1 MFKMK
6 RLIGL
11 DLDGTLTQ
19 HRSPLDAEHRALLD
33 ALGKKYKMIMVAA
46 GNAPRV
52 YGQMKQYPI
61 DIIANYGMQESRM
74 VNGVFTIVRDD
85 KVLPDRDYF
94 LKTTDYLRKEYGY
107 TQYAGEPVE
116 FHESGMVTFPL
127 LGTKA
132 AIADKLA
139 FDPDRKKRHVMYA
152 EVVALFPQY
161 EVYVGGSS
169 SFDFAPKGYNKYD
182 AMLRYGKE
190 HGYTRDEML
199 YVGDDFGPGGGDSH
213 IRIYGMDYVQI
224 DDWQTSPEKLK
235 YLL

>member
-1 MFKMK
+1 MTAK

-19 HRSPLDAEHRALLD
+19 HRSPLDGVHRDLLD
-33 ALGKKYKMIMVAA
+33 RLGQKYRIVMVAA

-52 YGQMKQYPI
+52 YSQMGQYPI

-74 VNGVFTIVRDD
+74 VDGVFTIVRDD
-85 KVLPDRDYF
+85 RVLPDRNFF
-94 LKTTDYLRKEYGY
+94 LRECARLREKYAY
-107 TQYAGEPVE
+107 TSYTGDPVE

-132 AIADKLA
+132 DIADKLA
-139 FDPDRKKRHVMYA
+139 FDPDRSKRHALYP
-152 EVVALFPQY
+152 EVVEVFGDY

-182 AMLRYGKE
+182 SMLRYGRE
-190 HGYTRDEML
+190 HGFDVGEML
-199 YVGDDFGPGGGDSH
+199 FVGDDFGEGGGDSH
-213 IRIYGMDYVQI
+213 IRLKGMDYIVI
-224 DDWQTSPEKLK
+224 DDYRRSPEILSV
-235 YLL
+235 LL